1 MRPDE
6 DRLVNDLERMLHGK
20 VTPTMV
26 SILNDASI
34 HVAILSGLTLEQI
47 VMQFAQQLSAH
58 VPGVAGVEIKMYGYG
73 GMQVQPG
80 LPNPPTPVMEAPT
93 KDDETAWKLLRG
105 LDLGDL
111 E

>member
-6 DRLVNDLERMLHGK
+6 DRLVNDLERMLHGE

-34 HVAILSGLTLEQI
+34 HVAMLSGLTLEQI

-80 LPNPPTPVMEAPT
+80 LSTPPTPKVET
-93 KDDETAWKLLRG
+93 NKDDETAWNLLKD
-105 LDLGDL
+105 LDLGL
-111 E
+111 